1 MNLFVNVTGGGI
13 SGASAV
19 TDWLS
24 DYNQCFSLG
33 GYESNLLKAEGGL
46 RDLQLALLNGNGN
59 WLLKS
64 SAILRFLN
72 FIEHSE
78 NDLIALLQSKGEN
91 ICRFKQCFRNTC
103 QKFLNEIVYRRMLLN
118 KTPLECVPYNIGSK
132 CKICSAVLKNK
143 LVRMMIKFAEFINWG
158 KLCLEYNE
166 YDPFELFLVKDL
178 SEQDFVK
185 FASAYVNNFFESISE
200 KEIIVACHF
209 IRVTSAPIFESK
221 MFKKVKHIFV
231 KRDLRDKFVSC
242 LKHGWITEDKV
253 DEFILHHKLSK
264 VPDWMIDNND
274 VIVLNFE
281 DFVLYHDK
289 ISKKILDFIGISDRS
304 KSSTP
309 KYSLEGSR
317 KNVGQWKRYY
327 NQKVMIKLEK
337 ELMHGLYEERNL

>member
-1 MNLFVNVTGGGI
+1 MDLFVNVTGGAI
-13 SGASAV
+13 TGASAV

-33 GYESNLLKAEGGL
+33 SYESNLLRAEGGL

-72 FIEHSE
+72 FTEYSE
-78 NDLIALLQSKGEN
+78 NSLISLLQNKGED
-91 ICRFKQCFRNTC
+91 IDRFRRRFRNAC
-103 QKFLNEIVYRRMLLN
+103 RKFLEGIVYHRMLLN

-132 CKICSAVLKNK
+132 CKICSVALNNK
-143 LVRMMIKFAEFINWG
+143 LIRRMIKFAEFINRG

-166 YDPFELFLVKDL
+166 SYPFELFLVKDL

-185 FASAYVNNFFESISE
+185 AASAYVDNFFEAISE
-200 KEIIVACHF
+200 KEIMVACHF
-209 IRVTSAPIFESK
+209 IRVTSMPIFESK

-264 VPDWMIDNND
+264 SPDWMIDNND
-274 VIVLNFE
+274 VMVLNFE
-281 DFVLYHDK
+281 DFILNHNI
-289 ISKKILDFIGISDRS
+289 ISKKILNFLGISDGS
-304 KSSTP
+304 KSDTP
-309 KYSLEGSR
+309 KYSLEWSR
-317 KNVGQWKRYY
+317 KNVGQWKRYP
-327 NQKVMIKLEK
+327 NQNIMIKLEK
-337 ELMHGLYEERNL
+337 ELKHGLYEGKSL